1 MYGLIQVVEESTKNE
16 TKPTYTAHYVHCRI
30 NVLDREETHSL
41 NCRIISSTRFGMG
54 RIILASQMF
63 DIHER
68 RLALVFDES
77 PNAVYVYYFWAAGFG
92 YYGRKVYAGDAWSM
106 LSGVTINKGKL
117 FCVLE
122 ISKKIEVYSLNDLRD
137 QGAGPVRAYPILN
150 ITSEIMRFFGIDYW
164 APV

>member
-1 MYGLIQVVEESTKNE
+1 VYGLIQVVEEATKNE

-30 NVLDREETHSL
+30 NVLDRDETHSL

-68 RLALVFDES
+68 RMALVFDDS
-77 PNAVYVYYFWAAGFG
+77 PNAVYVYFFWEAGFG

-122 ISKKIEVYSLNDLRD
+122 ISKKIEVYRLNDLRD
-137 QGAGPVRAYPILN
+137 
-150 ITSEIMRFFGIDYW
+150 
-164 APV
+164 